1 MSWIDDRL
9 SEKKTLEERS
19 MRIYSEAPRI
29 HGELWKEILAQIEE
43 AKSKGFEKILMMTAG
58 EILLP
63 VVPAPGP
70 NSANPKKLS
79 LQLKTDHTAL
89 VAKISGTEFALPLEV
104 DGGQV
109 VIKHEG
115 KTLSVQNLAVVILD
129 RFLFPDLKR
138 LDVNHITAWKGPFT
152 IKG

>member
-63 VVPAPGP
+63 VVPAP
-70 NSANPKKLS
+70 
-79 LQLKTDHTAL
+79 
-89 VAKISGTEFALPLEV
+89 
-104 DGGQV
+104 
-109 VIKHEG
+109 
-115 KTLSVQNLAVVILD
+115 
-129 RFLFPDLKR
+129 
-138 LDVNHITAWKGPFT
+138 
-152 IKG
+152 